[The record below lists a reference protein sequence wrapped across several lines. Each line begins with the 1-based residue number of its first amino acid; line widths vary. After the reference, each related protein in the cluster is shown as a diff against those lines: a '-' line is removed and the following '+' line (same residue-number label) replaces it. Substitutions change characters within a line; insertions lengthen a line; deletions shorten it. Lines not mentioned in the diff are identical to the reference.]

1 MTKAKGGYKIRE
13 DGKKDTGRPTKLT
26 PETILLLEQAFSM
39 GCTDVEACLH
49 ANISKTA
56 LYNFQQTHP
65 DFVDRKEQLKEKLV
79 LRARMVVMDAIYN
92 KDENTAKWYLE
103 RKKKN
108 EFGTR
113 QEITGADG
121 GSLSVERS
129 FDIDKIKQLKDLIG
143 V

>member
-121 GSLSVERS
+121 SSVSVEHS
-129 FDIDKIKQLKDLIG
+129 FDVEKIKQLKDLIG